1 MLRKVF
7 RFCDCMLSK
16 NHVQNVK
23 INGSGQVGMVPLLFL
38 PSGTLC
44 DLVFCRELLALVT
57 PAASFACSACPEPSI
72 LTFSRQKNDK
82 MVENKRGMGCEEA
95 EGAGRGA
102 GRDGMGW
109 GGKGAGWG
117 SERAKCERDETRR
130 CWSCW
135 RAGLEDEMQRG

>member
-7 RFCDCMLSK
+7 RFGDCMLSK

-95 EGAGRGA
+95 EGAGRGGRK
-102 GRDGMGW
+102 GRDGVGWKGGRMGV
-109 GGKGAGWG
+109 GKGEMR
-117 SERAKCERDETRR
+117 ER
-130 CWSCW
+130 
-135 RAGLEDEMQRG
+135 